1 MFINVLYYLY
11 CVFLRS
17 TLKLNTMSKLHSIT
31 TCDYINFD
39 EALNTAKKLMKDET
53 RGLKTELLGLYI
65 ITAINTGLRVSDL
78 LTVTFAQLRA
88 GVITLKEKKTG
99 KNRTVKVNANI
110 LEALN
115 NLQRKNQSGFV
126 FVSQKGG
133 VFTVQQINRLLKKAF
148 IKLLPDNCISSHSLR
163 KTFGRR
169 VYENANRSEHSLQLL
184 SELFNH
190 STIKM
195 TRIYLGLK
203 QEEFN
208 DVYTN
213 L

>member
-1 MFINVLYYLY
+1 
-11 CVFLRS
+11 
-17 TLKLNTMSKLHSIT
+17 MSKLNSIT
-31 TCDYINFD
+31 TCDHINFD

-65 ITAINTGLRVSDL
+65 ITAINTGLRISDM

-110 LEALN
+110 TEALN

-126 FVSQKGG
+126 FVSQKGS

>member
-1 MFINVLYYLY
+1 
-11 CVFLRS
+11 
-17 TLKLNTMSKLHSIT
+17 MSKLNSIT

-65 ITAINTGLRVSDL
+65 ITAINTGLRVSYM
-78 LTVTFAQLRA
+78 LTVTFAHLRA